1 MFNCIGKKHRAINCI
16 SKLSC
21 QIYNKKNQTSICD
34 SGNQVILTRS
44 RGSMAY
50 PLIVM
55 KVEGIMCKVLF
66 DTGSG
71 NSYVSAALARK
82 VNKNTKKEEHK
93 KS

>member
-1 MFNCIGKKHRAINCI
+1 
-16 SKLSC
+16 
-21 QIYNKKNQTSICD
+21 
-34 SGNQVILTRS
+34 
-44 RGSMAY
+44 MAY

-82 VNKNTKKEEHK
+82 VNKNTKKKEHK